1 MFKTYASKEWFD
13 PNNGSRRES
22 RFITY
27 KSVKYIT
34 TNSDHSWDPL
44 PLLASPGSGSRIIPS
59 HRVAHSSFNTFFFF
73 SALSFFLRHFF
84 HHSSHRIFFQTSSHE
99 KLVTTHSVNSREYF
113 LIYQNVRPIGLA
125 FESKWINFFPD
136 VMNSFPASK
145 SNIFFSIFFHIFS
158 IFFFIFSLPS
168 QAHSSPHY
176 LAHPTRGLSPGKEN
190 RMWATSHTNMTFTRT
205 AVLKIYSINGFI

>member
-145 SNIFFSIFFHIFS
+145 SNIFFFDIFSHFLDIFFYFLFTLPS
-158 IFFFIFSLPS
+158 PFKPSLPGPS
-168 QAHSSPHY
+168 NTWFEPWKRKSDVSY
-176 LAHPTRGLSPGKEN
+176 LAHKHDIYTNSCIEN
-190 RMWATSHTNMTFTRT
+190 
-205 AVLKIYSINGFI
+205 LLY